1 MGRRTIG
8 RHCHRRVSLTK
19 SDEFGEGYGVI
30 VERTQPSI
38 REEGERA
45 RLAGMQ
51 PRPRI
56 RGTSSGGVGDR
67 WEKGGPLF
75 LLLGS
80 NRRGGWCLPKGLI
93 EGKEDEGTP
102 GVGEVK
108 EEDGGSRA

>member
-8 RHCHRRVSLTK
+8 RHCHRRVSLTE

-56 RGTSSGGVGDR
+56 RVTSSGGVVYR
-67 WEKGGPLF
+67 WEKESPLF

-80 NRRGGWCLPKGLI
+80 NGHGVECLPQAHI
-93 EGKEDEGTP
+93 EENEDEVTTAMREVREEP
-102 GVGEVK
+102 GR
-108 EEDGGSRA
+108 SR

>member
-8 RHCHRRVSLTK
+8 RHCHRRGSFTE

-30 VERTQPSI
+30 VERSQPSI
-38 REEGERA
+38 REEGVRA

-56 RGTSSGGVGDR
+56 RGTSSGGGGYR
-67 WEKGGPLF
+67 WEKESPLF

-80 NRRGGWCLPKGLI
+80 NRRGVWCLPRGLI
-93 EGKEDEGTP
+93 EEKQDEVTTRLRE
-102 GVGEVK
+102 VGEEAAVN
-108 EEDGGSRA
+108 

>member
-8 RHCHRRVSLTK
+8 RHCHRRVSLTE

-51 PRPRI
+51 PRTRI
-56 RGTSSGGVGDR
+56 RETSSGGVVYR
-67 WEKGGPLF
+67 WEKECPLF

-80 NRRGGWCLPKGLI
+80 NRRGGWCLPKGMI
-93 EGKEDEGTP
+93 VENDDEVSTS
-102 GVGEVK
+102 K
-108 EEDGGSRA
+108 